1 MKLTRDQALDL
12 LWDGECTELPGFA
25 KVAESQ
31 TGSGRWC
38 SYHQLVI
45 RDDCGNLWAA
55 DFERG
60 LTEYQDIDAF
70 QDEEDVEFEAVEK
83 VPVTI
88 YEYRRKNA

>member
-12 LWDGECTELPGFA
+12 LWDGECTDLPGFA

-45 RDDCGNLWAA
+45 SDDYGNLWAA

-60 LTEYQDIDAF
+60 LTEMQDIDPF
-70 QDEEDVEFEAVEK
+70 EDEEEVEFGEVEK
-83 VPVTI
+83 VAVTT
-88 YEYRRKNA
+88 YEYRRKA

>member
-45 RDDCGNLWAA
+45 SDDYGNLWAA

-60 LTEYQDIDAF
+60 LTEMQDCGPFDDAS
-70 QDEEDVEFEAVEK
+70 EVEFAEVEK

-88 YEYRRKNA
+88 YEFRRKA

>member
-12 LWDGECTELPGFA
+12 LWDGECTDLPGFA

-45 RDDCGNLWAA
+45 SDDYGNLWAA

-60 LTEYQDIDAF
+60 LTEMQDCGPFDE
-70 QDEEDVEFEAVEK
+70 QDEVQCHEVEK
-83 VPVTI
+83 IEVITH
-88 YEYRRKNA
+88 EYRRKA